1 MNDGQIIND
10 LEKISDFGIKL
21 INSAKK
27 PLIISGYGVRSA
39 NAVKELLQ
47 LIKKI

>member
-21 INSAKK
+21 INSARKISLILRKK
-27 PLIISGYGVRSA
+27 LQMKIST
-39 NAVKELLQ
+39 
-47 LIKKI
+47 IFTD